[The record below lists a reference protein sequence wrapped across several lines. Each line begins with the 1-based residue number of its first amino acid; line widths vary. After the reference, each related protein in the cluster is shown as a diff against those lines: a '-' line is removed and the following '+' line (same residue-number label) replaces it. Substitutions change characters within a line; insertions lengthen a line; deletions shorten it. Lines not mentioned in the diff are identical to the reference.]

1 MRLAGHPVHPMLVHF
16 PIVAW
21 AAAVAMDLS
30 IPIWKS
36 PVLATI
42 GFACVAVGLSLGVLA
57 MLAGFIDY
65 TELTNQHPAQ
75 KSAVAHMSMMGTAW
89 LLFLISLTLR
99 GFAPHRAGPWL
110 WTTSADIAG
119 FVVMLLGAWR
129 GANLVYH
136 FRVGVDGA

>member
-1 MRLAGHPVHPMLVHF
+1 
-16 PIVAW
+16 
-21 AAAVAMDLS
+21 
-30 IPIWKS
+30 
-36 PVLATI
+36 
-42 GFACVAVGLSLGVLA
+42 
-57 MLAGFIDY
+57 
-65 TELTNQHPAQ
+65 
-75 KSAVAHMSMMGTAW
+75 MSMMGTAW

-136 FRVGVDGA
+136 SGSESTAPERPWIGGTIRATAR